1 MNSIGKSCFKGPH
14 VERDHRSRPKAWVIE
29 FVATSTTKKRGLWG
43 KAAEVFIQVALFS
56 WADLIGCVGNVSE
69 ELDFSFHYNVR
80 ILSEISLASL
90 LQMLEAGHS

>member
-1 MNSIGKSCFKGPH
+1 VGDRVCSDLDNEEEGP
-14 VERDHRSRPKAWVIE
+14 
-29 FVATSTTKKRGLWG
+29 LG
-43 KAAEVFIQVALFS
+43 KAAEVQVALFS